1 MSAPVPSWHGLMDL
15 KQRAILVAVR
25 SCKEEVMAQF
35 VKRFSLNGRNAL
47 VTGASKGIG
56 REICRVLADAG
67 ADIVAVAR
75 DEKGLAEV
83 KGSVETSGRR
93 CLVVK
98 ADLETVEGARNAAA
112 TALRA
117 WGVVDILVNNA
128 GITAIESILEAKV
141 ENWDRIM
148 AVNLRAPFL
157 MAQALAPK
165 MIEKGAGKIINVS
178 SQASEVA
185 LEKHAAYMSSKGG
198 LNALTKVMTVEW
210 ARHNIQSNAVCP
222 TVIMTPMG
230 EMVWGDPAVG
240 DPMRAKIPLGR
251 FGRPVEIADL
261 VLFLASPASDLIT
274 GQTIFADGGFT
285 AQ

>member
-1 MSAPVPSWHGLMDL
+1 MEF
-15 KQRAILVAVR
+15 I
-25 SCKEEVMAQF
+25 
-35 VKRFSLNGRNAL
+35 KRFSLDGKKAL

-56 REICRVLADAG
+56 SEICEVLADAG
-67 ADIVAVAR
+67 ADIIAVAR
-75 DEKGLAEV
+75 DPAGLSAV
-83 KGSVETSGRR
+83 KKAVEGKSRR
-93 CLVVK
+93 CLPIK
-98 ADLETVEGARNAAA
+98 ADLATVEGPRSAAR
-112 TALRA
+112 TALQA

-141 ENWDRIM
+141 ENWDRLM
-148 AVNLRAPFL
+148 AVNLRAPFIL
-157 MAQALAPK
+157 AQTLAPK
-165 MIEKGAGKIINVS
+165 MIEKGAGKIINIS
-178 SQASEVA
+178 SQTSTVA
-185 LEKHAAYMSSKGG
+185 LEKHAAYMSSKSG

-230 EMVWGDPAVG
+230 EMVWGDPKVG

-251 FGRPVEIADL
+251 FGKPVEIADL

-274 GQTIFADGGFT
+274 GQIIFADGGYT

>member
-1 MSAPVPSWHGLMDL
+1 
-15 KQRAILVAVR
+15 
-25 SCKEEVMAQF
+25 MAEF
-35 VKRFSLNGRNAL
+35 VKRFSLNGKNAL

-75 DEKGLAEV
+75 DEEGLAEV
-83 KGSVETSGRR
+83 KDNVENSGRR
-93 CLVVK
+93 CLAVK
-98 ADLETVEGARNAAA
+98 ADLEKVEDTKEAAA
-112 TALRA
+112 TAVRA
-117 WGVVDILVNNA
+117 WGIIDILVNNA

-141 ENWDRIM
+141 ESWDRIM

-157 MAQALAPK
+157 LAQALAPK
-165 MIEKGAGKIINVS
+165 MIERGAGKIINIS
-178 SQASEVA
+178 SQTSEVA
-185 LEKHAAYMSSKGG
+185 LEKHAAYMSSKSG

-274 GQTIFADGGFT
+274 GQIIFADGGFT